1 MKKLVRVLL
10 LLSPLILF
18 GIAFWEHNRW
28 APPLNPEVPQ
38 PVAITTLFEHN
49 ESYQAP
55 IELITFG
62 NVYNKSADVIFM
74 KASEEIFLMVNTTLV
89 NTSAVEVGMTLYM
102 RGYSYIHDPAKG
114 YFLAI
119 EIHIH
124 VSYSLILSIPI
135 AFIGLLIL
143 FWGFKFNLSDFSF
156 SRRPK
161 EAEENA

>member
-18 GIAFWEHNRW
+18 GVAFLEHDRW

-38 PVAITTLFEHN
+38 PVAISTLFEHN

-62 NVYNKSADVIFM
+62 DVHNKSAEIIFL
-74 KASEEIFLMVNTTLV
+74 KGAGEVFLMVNTTLV
-89 NTSAVEVGMTLYM
+89 NASAVEAGMTLYM
-102 RGYSYIHDPAKG
+102 RGYSYVHDPAKG

-124 VSYSLILSIPI
+124 ISYSLMLSIPI

-156 SRRPK
+156 SRRTK
-161 EAEENA
+161 EAEKNA

>member
-18 GIAFWEHNRW
+18 SIAFWEHNRW
-28 APPLNPEVPQ
+28 EPPRNPNVPQ
-38 PVAITTLFEHN
+38 SVAISTLYKHN

-62 NVYNKSADVIFM
+62 TVYNKSTDTIYL
-74 KASEEIFLMVNTTLV
+74 EGTGDIFLLVNTTQV
-89 NTSAVEVGMTLYM
+89 NTSAVKVGKTLYL
-102 RGYSYIHDPAKG
+102 RGYSYIHDPTKG

-124 VSYSLILSIPI
+124 TSYSLILSIPV
-135 AFIGLLIL
+135 AVIGVFIL
-143 FWGFKFNLSDFSF
+143 FWGFKFNLKDFSF
-156 SRRPK
+156 SRRPREVK
-161 EAEENA
+161 ENA